1 VPHRPAFSPVV
12 TNSNFEFVEKDDA
25 IIY

>member
-1 VPHRPAFSPVV
+1 VPHNPAFSPVV
-12 TNSNFEFVEKDDA
+12 ISSNFEFVEKDDA